1 MIRWFTNTRGAAA
14 GLLLAA
20 LVSGGCQTL
29 HEVKVDAIND
39 PSRPMGTSYRLEL
52 RDPAGGVDKDLGAE
66 AARDIRDALAARGLF
81 EAPPNTRPDM
91 VIDAEYGVGPG
102 QMKIVYQAR
111 GGAAMMGPII
121 TTGTEAKPILVF
133 EKYIKLSA
141 RESTPED
148 VRPSRSRRERGEE
161 IWSIQVSI
169 EDPRNELAPY
179 LAVLASTSIGFIG
192 TNTGAEKHIEVDA
205 AIARAT
211 LRRQPGSN

>member
-1 MIRWFTNTRGAAA
+1 MVRKFFICRVAAA
-14 GLLLAA
+14 GMLLALLA
-20 LVSGGCQTL
+20 VSGCQTF

-39 PSRPMGTSYRLEL
+39 PSRQMGTSYRLDL
-52 RDPAGGVDKDLGAE
+52 RDPAGGVDKDLGSQ
-66 AARDIRDALAARGLF
+66 AARDIRDALAARGLY

-91 VIDAEYGVGPG
+91 VIDAEFGVGPG
-102 QMKIVYQAR
+102 QMKIVYQSRAMSA
-111 GGAAMMGPII
+111 GMMGPIVSS
-121 TTGTEAKPILVF
+121 GSEAKPILVF

-141 RESTPED
+141 RESTPDD
-148 VRPSRSRRERGEE
+148 VRGGNRRNRGEE
-161 IWSIQVSI
+161 IWSLQVSI
-169 EDPRNELAPY
+169 EDPRKELEPY